1 MLRQGF
7 SYFEDKKIFLYG
19 GQIVSEPQHME
30 VRTKD
35 NRLFCRAKLI
45 QGDIL
50 LIVKSA
56 GKEIELPYTEI
67 PRLVSMAKKQIKC
80 GQKI

>member
-1 MLRQGF
+1 M
-7 SYFEDKKIFLYG
+7 
-19 GQIVSEPQHME
+19 SEPQHME

-35 NRLFCRAKLI
+35 NRLFCRARLI
-45 QGDIL
+45 PGDIL

>member
-1 MLRQGF
+1 M
-7 SYFEDKKIFLYG
+7 
-19 GQIVSEPQHME
+19 SEPQQLE

-35 NRLFCRAKLI
+35 NRLFCRARLI
-45 QGDIL
+45 HGDIL

-67 PRLVSMAKKQIKC
+67 PKLISAARNQRKC
-80 GQKI
+80 SKTI

>member
-1 MLRQGF
+1 
-7 SYFEDKKIFLYG
+7 
-19 GQIVSEPQHME
+19 ME

>member
-1 MLRQGF
+1 MN
-7 SYFEDKKIFLYG
+7 
-19 GQIVSEPQHME
+19 EPQQLE

-45 QGDIL
+45 HGDIH

-67 PRLVSMAKKQIKC
+67 PKLISAARNQMKHRKNY
-80 GQKI
+80 

>member
-1 MLRQGF
+1 
-7 SYFEDKKIFLYG
+7 
-19 GQIVSEPQHME
+19 VSEPQQME

-45 QGDIL
+45 HGDIL

>member
-1 MLRQGF
+1 M
-7 SYFEDKKIFLYG
+7 
-19 GQIVSEPQHME
+19 SEPQHME

-35 NRLFCRAKLI
+35 NRLFCRARYI
-45 QGDIL
+45 HGDIL

-67 PRLVSMAKKQIKC
+67 PKLISAARSQMKQRKN
-80 GQKI
+80 

>member
-1 MLRQGF
+1 
-7 SYFEDKKIFLYG
+7 
-19 GQIVSEPQHME
+19 VSEPQQME

-45 QGDIL
+45 HGDIL

-56 GKEIELPYTEI
+56 GKEIEVPYTEI
-67 PRLVSMAKKQIKC
+67 PKLISSARNQLKRSKSY
-80 GQKI
+80 

>member
-1 MLRQGF
+1 M
-7 SYFEDKKIFLYG
+7 
-19 GQIVSEPQHME
+19 SEPEQIE

-45 QGDIL
+45 HGDIL

-67 PRLVSMAKKQIKC
+67 PKLISVARDQMKHRKNY
-80 GQKI
+80 